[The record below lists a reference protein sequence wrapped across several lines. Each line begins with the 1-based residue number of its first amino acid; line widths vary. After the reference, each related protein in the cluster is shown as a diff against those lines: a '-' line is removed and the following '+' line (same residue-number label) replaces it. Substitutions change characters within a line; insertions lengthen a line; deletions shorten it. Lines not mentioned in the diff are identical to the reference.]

1 MAVQEIKKINIVS
14 ILKNIPIVFGVLGVV
29 IGIFTFFLFP
39 TEIARN
45 LSIGARLLSWL
56 IFVVL
61 YTAIMVVG
69 IILISWLYNVVV
81 SKFGGITIELESK
94 EM

>member
-14 ILKNIPIVFGVLGVV
+14 ILKNVPIVFGVLGIV

-61 YTAIMVVG
+61 YTAIMVIG
-69 IILISWLYNVVV
+69 IVLISWLYNLVVA
-81 SKFGGITIELESK
+81 KLGGITIELEQK
-94 EM
+94 ES

>member
-14 ILKNIPIVFGVLGVV
+14 VLKNLPIVFGVLGIV
-29 IGIFTFFLFP
+29 IGIFTFFIFP

-45 LSIGARLLSWL
+45 LSFGARLLSWL

-61 YTAIMVVG
+61 YTAIMVAG
-69 IILISWLYNVVV
+69 IVLIAWLYNIVG
-81 SKFGGITIELESK
+81 SKIGGITLELEQK
-94 EM
+94 ES

>member
-1 MAVQEIKKINIVS
+1 MAVQEIKKINLVS
-14 ILKNIPIVFGVLGVV
+14 VLKSIPVVFGVLGIV

-61 YTAIMVVG
+61 YTAIMVAG
-69 IILISWLYNVVV
+69 IVMISWLYNVVV
-81 SKFGGITIELESK
+81 AKIGGISVELEQK
-94 EM
+94 ES

>member
-14 ILKNIPIVFGVLGVV
+14 ILKNLPIVFGVLGIV

-69 IILISWLYNVVV
+69 IILIAWLYNVVV
-81 SKFGGITIELESK
+81 AKLGGITIELESK

>member
-1 MAVQEIKKINIVS
+1 MAVQEIKKFSVLS
-14 ILKNIPIVFGVLGVV
+14 LLKSLPIVFGVLGIV

-61 YTAIMVVG
+61 YTAIMVAG
-69 IILISWLYNVVV
+69 IVLVAWLYNVVV
-81 SKFGGITIELESK
+81 AKIGGITIELEQK
-94 EM
+94 ES

>member
-1 MAVQEIKKINIVS
+1 MAVQEIKKINIGS
-14 ILKNIPIVFGVLGVV
+14 ILKNVPIVFGVLGIV

-61 YTAIMVVG
+61 YTLIMVIG

-81 SKFGGITIELESK
+81 AKLGGITVELEQK

>member
-14 ILKNIPIVFGVLGVV
+14 ILKNVPIVFGVLGVV

-61 YTAIMVVG
+61 YTAIMVIG

-81 SKFGGITIELESK
+81 AKLGGITVELEQK